1 MPPFL
6 PDYVDSDLL
15 PSPPRTAAVGGH
27 VAPIGVSD
35 HTVGGRHEVIEISST
50 VGPSSERG
58 MTTSNVT
65 LGGDDT
71 NVSLGGSDEQVSLGA
86 GSSEVE
92 SLGGEPDMV
101 RQRRASDHIAVPPSN
116 LPGDDDDNVSL
127 GGSDSEDVSLGGS
140 DSESGGSEGDDVSEG
155 AFRSPSSSSSN
166 DQDDVSLGGSTGD
179 ESEGRDGDGHSDGSQ
194 VSAADGQRDSSS
206 AVGEMDVEDDAT
218 TTLGAD
224 SSPAS
229 RSPTAAQLGTR
240 SVEDDDEDEDAISLG
255 GYSDDQTDIP
265 NIRMPA
271 EPRDADRWSMSDMQ
285 ASVPSLEFAMA
296 SGDSSPEINRGAELN
311 WSDDSDDSADI
322 PASARAFIRS
332 SQSATYQRA
341 SLASLPSRHS

>member
-1 MPPFL
+1 
-6 PDYVDSDLL
+6 
-15 PSPPRTAAVGGH
+15 
-27 VAPIGVSD
+27 
-35 HTVGGRHEVIEISST
+35 
-50 VGPSSERG
+50 

-116 LPGDDDDNVSL
+116 LRGDDDDDVSL
-127 GGSDSEDVSLGGS
+127 GGSDSDDVSLGGS
-140 DSESGGSEGDDVSEG
+140 DSESGGSEGDDLEPRAVRVGEG

-166 DQDDVSLGGSTGD
+166 EQDDVSLGGSTGD
-179 ESEGRDGDGHSDGSQ
+179 ESEGRDDGDTDRSQ
-194 VSAADGQRDSSS
+194 ASAADRQRDTSS
-206 AVGEMDVEDDAT
+206 AGGEMDVEDDAT